1 MKVVFLCGCLQP
13 GFDGVGDYTRRLSG
27 ELKRQGNQVFIISIN
42 EQNLGS
48 VSKQEVQISEGSEI
62 SVLRIS
68 DKISYQKRVRIA
80 KRWIDT
86 ITPDWLS
93 LQYVPFSFHPKGAHF
108 FLGKF
113 LRKLGRHRRWHIM
126 FHELWTGM
134 DEESSKKHFWLGKIH
149 RLLIKS
155 LIRTLKPAVIHT
167 QTHVYLEKLGKLGY
181 KAYYLPLFSNIPF
194 HEPDTIAKSEDKY
207 IAQKKK
213 LLFVLFGGIHD
224 NSPVAQLAIDLVHYE
239 RANKAKIILIII
251 GRSGPMQKQWTSVWA
266 LNGLEFVLMGE
277 QPPKVISKILH
288 SASIGISTTPIQ
300 LAEKSGSVA
309 AMREHQLPVLCVS
322 RSWKAR
328 GIKDPV
334 LPESIV
340 EYEGGKLEECLAKAF
355 EGKYMFNKI
364 SEVSTSFSTALTSC
378 N

>member
-1 MKVVFLCGCLQP
+1 MKIVFLCGCLEP
-13 GFDGVGDYTRRLSG
+13 GYDGVGDYTRRLSG

-42 EQNLGS
+42 EKNLGGAS
-48 VSKQEVQISEGSEI
+48 TQEVQVSEGSEI
-62 SVLRIS
+62 PVLRIS
-68 DKISYQKRVRIA
+68 DGISYQERVLIA
-80 KRWIDT
+80 KRWVDS

-167 QTHVYLEKLGKLGY
+167 QTHVYIEKLGKLGY

-194 HEPDTIAKSEDKY
+194 HEPDTISKSEDKY
-207 IAQKKK
+207 IDQKKK
-213 LLFVLFGGIHD
+213 LLFVLFGGIHG

-355 EGKYMFNKI
+355 EGKYIFNKI